1 LPEGDLRGDNPVP
14 VNVLIVD
21 DDPSTR
27 ALLRLRLQL
36 DERTE
41 CAGEAVN
48 GRQAVEMAALLQPD
62 VVILDVEMP
71 VASGLAALPQIRAV
85 APNARVV
92 IFAGS
97 SNGVT
102 VSAADAVFVKSAD
115 VLPNLLDAVAA
126 LGTPA

>member
-1 LPEGDLRGDNPVP
+1 MS
-14 VNVLIVD
+14 VNVLVVD

-85 APNARVV
+85 APNARVI
-92 IFAGS
+92 IFAGAPS
-97 SNGVT
+97 PISVT
-102 VSAADAVFVKSAD
+102 AADAVFVKSGD
-115 VLPNLLDAVAA
+115 VLPSLLDAVVE
-126 LGTPA
+126 LGARA

>member
-1 LPEGDLRGDNPVP
+1 MP
-14 VNVLIVD
+14 VNVLVVD

-48 GRQAVEMAALLQPD
+48 GRQAVEMAAMLQPD

-85 APNARVV
+85 APNTRVV

-97 SNGVT
+97 SVSMT
-102 VSAADAVFVKSAD
+102 VAAADAVFVKSGD

-126 LGTPA
+126 LGAPAA

>member
-1 LPEGDLRGDNPVP
+1 VP
-14 VNVLIVD
+14 VNVLVVD

-48 GRQAVEMAALLQPD
+48 GRQAIEMAALLQPD
-62 VVILDVEMP
+62 VVILDVDMP

-85 APNARVV
+85 APNARVI
-92 IFAGS
+92 IFAGTT
-97 SNGVT
+97 NT
-102 VSAADAVFVKSAD
+102 VKVAAADAVFVKSGD

-126 LGTPA
+126 LGAPAA

>member
-1 LPEGDLRGDNPVP
+1 MP
-14 VNVLIVD
+14 VNVLVVD

-48 GRQAVEMAALLQPD
+48 GRQAVEMAAMLQPD
-62 VVILDVEMP
+62 VVILDVDMP
-71 VASGLAALPQIRAV
+71 VASGLSALPQIRTV
-85 APNARVV
+85 APLARVI

-97 SNGVT
+97 SNSVT
-102 VSAADAVFVKSAD
+102 VAAADAVFVKSAD
-115 VLPNLLDAVAA
+115 VLPSLLDAVAT
-126 LGTPA
+126 LGTNA

>member
-1 LPEGDLRGDNPVP
+1 MP
-14 VNVLIVD
+14 VNVLVVD

-62 VVILDVEMP
+62 VVILDVDMP
-71 VASGLAALPQIRAV
+71 VASGLTVLPQIRAV
-85 APNARVV
+85 APRSRVV
-92 IFAGS
+92 IFAGAT
-97 SNGVT
+97 NGVT
-102 VSAADAVFVKSAD
+102 LTAADAVFVKSAD
-115 VLPNLLDAVAA
+115 VLPSLLDAVAA
-126 LGTPA
+126 LGSGL

>member
-1 LPEGDLRGDNPVP
+1 MP
-14 VNVLIVD
+14 VNVLVVD

-27 ALLRLRLQL
+27 ALLRVRLQL

-48 GRQAVEMAALLQPD
+48 GRQAVEMAAMLQPD

-71 VASGLAALPQIRAV
+71 IASGLAALPQIRAV
-85 APNARVV
+85 APDARVI

-97 SNGVT
+97 ST
-102 VSAADAVFVKSAD
+102 SVSVAAADAVFVKSGD
-115 VLPNLLDAVAA
+115 VLPSLIDAVAA

>member
-1 LPEGDLRGDNPVP
+1 MPVH
-14 VNVLIVD
+14 VLVVD

-62 VVILDVEMP
+62 VVILDVNMP
-71 VASGLAALPQIRAV
+71 EASGLAALPQIRTV
-85 APNARVV
+85 APSARVV
-92 IFAGS
+92 IFAGTT
-97 SNGVT
+97 NGVT
-102 VSAADAVFVKSAD
+102 LTAADAVFVKSGD
-115 VLPNLLDAVAA
+115 VLPNLLDVVAA
-126 LGTPA
+126 LGQSA

>member
-1 LPEGDLRGDNPVP
+1 VP
-14 VNVLIVD
+14 VNVLVVD

-62 VVILDVEMP
+62 VVILDVDMP
-71 VASGLAALPQIRAV
+71 VASGLAALPQIRTV
-85 APNARVV
+85 APNTRVI

-97 SNGVT
+97 TNSIS
-102 VSAADAVFVKSAD
+102 VSAADAVFVKSGD
-115 VLPNLLDAVAA
+115 VLPNLLDAVAS
-126 LGTPA
+126 LGSSSAA

>member
-1 LPEGDLRGDNPVP
+1 VP
-14 VNVLIVD
+14 VNVLVVD

-62 VVILDVEMP
+62 VVILDVDMP
-71 VASGLAALPQIRAV
+71 VASGLAALPQIRSV
-85 APNARVV
+85 APDARVI

-97 SNGVT
+97 ANGLT
-102 VSAADAVFVKSAD
+102 VSAADAVFVKSGD

-126 LGTPA
+126 LGAPAA

>member
-1 LPEGDLRGDNPVP
+1 MP
-14 VNVLIVD
+14 VNVLVVD
-21 DDPSTR
+21 DDASTR

-62 VVILDVEMP
+62 VVIRDVNMP
-71 VASGLAALPQIRAV
+71 VASGLAALPQIRTV
-85 APNARVV
+85 APQTRVV

-102 VSAADAVFVKSAD
+102 VSGADAVFVKSGD

-126 LGTPA
+126 LGASAA

>member
-1 LPEGDLRGDNPVP
+1 MA
-14 VNVLIVD
+14 VNVLVVD
-21 DDPSTR
+21 DDASTR

-48 GRQAVEMAALLQPD
+48 GRQAVEMAAMLQPD

-85 APNARVV
+85 APHARVI
-92 IFAGS
+92 IFAGAA
-97 SNGVT
+97 NGLT
-102 VSAADAVFVKSAD
+102 VSAADAVFVKSGD
-115 VLPNLLDAVAA
+115 VLPSLLDAIAA
-126 LGTPA
+126 LGASAA

>member
-1 LPEGDLRGDNPVP
+1 VT
-14 VNVLIVD
+14 VNVLVVD
-21 DDPSTR
+21 DDASTR

-62 VVILDVEMP
+62 VVILDVDMP
-71 VASGLAALPQIRAV
+71 VASGLAALPQIRVV
-85 APNARVV
+85 APHARVI

-97 SNGVT
+97 SNGLT
-102 VSAADAVFVKSAD
+102 VAAADAVFVKSGD
-115 VLPNLLDAVAA
+115 VLANLLDAVAA
-126 LGTPA
+126 LGSTAA